1 MANVR
6 PMRMKSQ
13 PVHRARTGIWSW
25 LPLLLG
31 AALVLAGLA
40 LWLAARAPQ
49 EGSPA
54 VIFARD
60 MRLHHTQAVDLSM
73 RILERPVSAPVRLLA
88 QDIAVTQGAQTGQM
102 GGWLDTWKLP
112 FAGREAPMA
121 GMDRAAMGMAT
132 DADVLSL
139 GTLPAPQAETR
150 YLQLML
156 QHHRGGVLM
165 ARSGL
170 NSGVP
175 EVQTLA
181 RAIAASQTAEIAL
194 IARMLRERGASVP
207 AWLPAAGGDMQMGH

>member
-1 MANVR
+1 MN
-6 PMRMKSQ
+6 PL

-25 LPLLLG
+25 LPVLLG

-49 EGSPA
+49 EGSLA

-102 GGWLDTWKLP
+102 GGWLDIWKLP

-121 GMDRAAMGMAT
+121 GMDRSAMGMASDT
-132 DADVLSL
+132 DVLSL
-139 GTLPAPQAETR
+139 GTLPAAQAEAK

-165 ARSGL
+165 AKSGL

-175 EVQTLA
+175 QVQTLA
-181 RAIAASQTAEIAL
+181 RAIAVSQTAEIAL
-194 IARMLRERGASVP
+194 IARMLRERGAPVP
-207 AWLPAAGGDMQMGH
+207 AGLPAAGGGMDMDH

>member
-1 MANVR
+1 
-6 PMRMKSQ
+6 MRMNSL
-13 PVHRARTGIWSW
+13 PVRKVRTGIWSW

-31 AALVLAGLA
+31 AALALTGLA
-40 LWLAARAPQ
+40 LWLAARPPQ

-54 VIFARD
+54 VVFARD

-102 GGWLDTWKLP
+102 GGWLDVWKLP

-121 GMDRAAMGMAT
+121 GMDRAAMGMAS

-165 ARSGL
+165 AQSGL

-175 EVQTLA
+175 QVKTLA
-181 RAIAASQTAEIAL
+181 HAIAASQTAEIAL

-207 AWLPAAGGDMQMGH
+207 AGLPAPGGGMQMGH

>member
-1 MANVR
+1 MNLLPASRV
-6 PMRMKSQ
+6 
-13 PVHRARTGIWSW
+13 RTGAWPW
-25 LPLLLG
+25 LLLLG
-31 AALVLAGLA
+31 GVLALTGLA
-40 LWLAARAPQ
+40 LWLAARPPQ

-54 VIFARD
+54 VTFARD

-102 GGWLDTWKLP
+102 GGWLDIWKLP

-121 GMDRAAMGMAT
+121 GMDRSAMGMAS

-139 GTLPAPQAETR
+139 GTLPAAQAEAK

-165 ARSGL
+165 AQSGL

-175 EVQTLA
+175 QVQTLA
-181 RAIAASQTAEIAL
+181 RAIAASQSAEIAL
-194 IARMLRERGASVP
+194 IARMLRERGAPVP
-207 AWLPAAGGDMQMGH
+207 AGLPVAGGGMDMDH

>member
-1 MANVR
+1 MNPLPTSGVR
-6 PMRMKSQ
+6 TRLWP
-13 PVHRARTGIWSW
+13 W
-25 LPLLLG
+25 LLVLPG
-31 AALVLAGLA
+31 AVLALVGLA
-40 LWLAARAPQ
+40 LWLAARPPQ
-49 EGSPA
+49 EGSLA

-73 RILERPVSAPVRLLA
+73 RILERPVSAPARLLA
-88 QDIAVTQGAQTGQM
+88 QDIAVTQGAQVGQM
-102 GGWLDTWKLP
+102 GGWLDIWKLP

-139 GTLPAPQAETR
+139 ATLPAPQAETR

-165 ARSGL
+165 ARSGV

-175 EVQTLA
+175 QVQTLA
-181 RAIAASQTAEIAL
+181 RAIAASQTAEITL

-207 AWLPAAGGDMQMGH
+207 AELPAAGGDMQMGH

>member
-1 MANVR
+1 MNLLPASRV
-6 PMRMKSQ
+6 
-13 PVHRARTGIWSW
+13 RTGVWPW
-25 LPLLLG
+25 LLLLLG
-31 AALVLAGLA
+31 GVLALTGLA
-40 LWLAARAPQ
+40 LWLAARPPQ
-49 EGSPA
+49 EGSPT
-54 VIFARD
+54 VTFARD

-102 GGWLDTWKLP
+102 GGWLDIWKLP

-121 GMDRAAMGMAT
+121 GMDRSAMGMAS
-132 DADVLSL
+132 DSDVISL
-139 GTLPAPQAETR
+139 GTLPAAQAETK

-165 ARSGL
+165 AQSGL

-175 EVQTLA
+175 QVQTLA

-194 IARMLRERGASVP
+194 IARMLRERDAPVP
-207 AWLPAAGGDMQMGH
+207 VGLPAAGGGMHMDH

>member
-1 MANVR
+1 MNFPPASRVR
-6 PMRMKSQ
+6 TSL
-13 PVHRARTGIWSW
+13 WSW
-25 LPLLLG
+25 VLLVLG
-31 AALVLAGLA
+31 AVLALAGLA
-40 LWLAARAPQ
+40 LWLAARSPQ

-54 VIFARD
+54 VAFARD

-102 GGWLDTWKLP
+102 GGWLDIWKLP

-121 GMDRAAMGMAT
+121 GMDRVAMGMAA

-139 GTLPAPQAETR
+139 GTLPAPQAEAK

-175 EVQTLA
+175 QVQTLA

-207 AWLPAAGGDMQMGH
+207 AGLPAPGGGMQMGH